1 MDEYFPIIRYPNSI
15 MVKSQEYYPHI
26 RVMHQHDC
34 HALLSDILGFA
45 QQVQLELP
53 TCKSVV
59 KLNKYIQMAHTVT
72 FFLDQ
77 VKKNNQTFW
86 QGF

>member
-1 MDEYFPIIRYPNSI
+1 
-15 MVKSQEYYPHI
+15 
-26 RVMHQHDC
+26 MHQHDC

-45 QQVQLELP
+45 QWVQLELP
-53 TCKSVV
+53 MCKSVV
-59 KLNKYIQMAHTVT
+59 KLNKYIQMAHMVT

-77 VKKNNQTFW
+77 VKKNNPTFW

>member
-1 MDEYFPIIRYPNSI
+1 MAKR
-15 MVKSQEYYPHI
+15 QEYYPRI
-26 RVMHQHDC
+26 CVMHQHDC

-45 QQVQLELP
+45 QWVQLEWP

-59 KLNKYIQMAHTVT
+59 KLNKYIQMAHMVT

-77 VKKNNQTFW
+77 VKKKQPNFLAR
-86 QGF
+86 FLS